1 VDHRTFLSRASSR
14 QGFARLLN
22 DLPIAAKSLIAP
34 SVSAAV
40 MLGIVTLVLMSY
52 RTIERANAL
61 SLGIAHAIEHAMD
74 FTAELRRGHTA
85 LYRAVSLKSQE
96 VELPIVLSSKRN
108 AAEAWDKAGVALAA
122 LDTSIHSEMALEAL
136 GLAGVGAE
144 AALTQTANDTLQ
156 AYVVIGKEA
165 LDFVEADAFV
175 ATMYLTGAEKKYV
188 EAESTVA
195 AIVADLNSR
204 RGQIEQDATGALGN
218 ALYQVGGATALAIL
232 LSLTVALALAR
243 VISRPIKGL
252 TDTMK
257 QLASGDLTV
266 ELPNSARQDE
276 IGSMTAALHTLRDS
290 AIDAERAARQRQ
302 HSQKL
307 EALGTLAGGIA
318 HDLNNA
324 LVPVIALTKITARR
338 LPEGGRDR
346 ANLDIVLHAAE
357 RGRDLVK
364 QILAFSRKE
373 KVEKQA
379 VDLAEVARESL
390 RMMRA
395 SVPSTARIVPEIT
408 AVPMMI
414 GDPGQL
420 QQVLVNLIT
429 NAAHAIGDEMGRI
442 TVGVHRRVTRPGGE
456 NIVLS
461 VEDTGQG
468 MDEATRTRI
477 FDPFF
482 TTKPVG
488 EGTGLGLSV
497 VHGIVADHSG
507 RIEVNS
513 RAGEGSRFVIYFP
526 AAAAEPAQGA
536 PAVLSA

>member
-1 VDHRTFLSRASSR
+1 MRRRIFRGRTPPHQSV
-14 QGFARLLN
+14 ARLVN

-34 SVSAAV
+34 MVSAAV
-40 MLGIVTLVLMSY
+40 MLGIVTLVLLSY
-52 RTIERANAL
+52 RTIERANTL
-61 SLGIAHAIEHAMD
+61 SVGIAHAIEHAMA
-74 FTAELRRGHTA
+74 FTAELRRGHSA

-96 VELPIVLSSKRN
+96 VELPIVRSSTRD
-108 AAEAWDKAGVALAA
+108 AAEAWDKAAIALAA
-122 LDTSIHSEMALEAL
+122 LDTSIHSGIALEAL
-136 GLAGVGAE
+136 GTAGVGAE
-144 AALTQTANDTLQ
+144 ADLAQTAKDAMH
-156 AYVVIGKEA
+156 AYVVIGSES
-165 LDFVEADAFV
+165 LDFIEADVFV

-188 EAESTVA
+188 EIENTVA
-195 AIVADLNSR
+195 TIIADLNSR
-204 RGQIEQDATGALGN
+204 RGRIEQDATGFLGK
-218 ALYQVGGATALAIL
+218 ALYQVGSATAMAIL
-232 LSLTVALALAR
+232 LSLAVALAFAR

-252 TDTMK
+252 TDTMR

-266 ELPNSARQDE
+266 ELPNSDRRDE

-290 AIDAERAARQRQ
+290 ALEAERAARQRQ

-324 LVPVIALTKITARR
+324 LVPVLALTKLTAKR

-346 ANLDIVLHAAE
+346 ANLDTVLRAAE

-373 KVEKQA
+373 KVERQP
-379 VDLAEVARESL
+379 VDIAAIARESL

-395 SVPSTARIVPEIT
+395 SVPSTVRIVPEIA
-408 AVPMMI
+408 AVPTMI

-429 NAAHAIGDEMGRI
+429 NAAHAIGDDMGSI
-442 TVGVHRRVTRPGGE
+442 TVGVRCRAAQHGGTD
-456 NIVLS
+456 IVLS
-461 VEDTGQG
+461 VEDTGEG
-468 MDEATRTRI
+468 MDDATRARI

-497 VHGIVADHSG
+497 VHGIVAEHG
-507 RIEVNS
+507 GHIEVSS
-513 RAGEGSRFVIYFP
+513 RAGEGSRFVVYFP
-526 AAAAEPAQGA
+526 AAEAAFPQDA
-536 PAVLSA
+536 PEILSA